1 MALGIIWFSAGPQD
15 PIFGI
20 NHANIAPELTPKNWR
35 SSAIVRN
42 GLYIWVARGI
52 RGKDGKDIARYCV
65 QVRSGHENSRIEK
78 EFAKRDPA
86 LAYANALGSNKGEYP
101 AERSPVTYM
110 TMRPGFGRGPVTT
123 EIPLGKEVKG

>member
-1 MALGIIWFSAGPQD
+1 MALGILWFSAGPQD

-20 NHANIAPELTPKNWR
+20 NHANITPELTSKNWR
-35 SSAIVRN
+35 TSAIVRN
-42 GLYIWVARGI
+42 GIYIWIARGI
-52 RGKDGKDIARYCV
+52 RSKDGKDIARYCV
-65 QVRSGHENSRIEK
+65 QVRSGRENSRIEK

-86 LAYANALGSNKGEYP
+86 LAYANALGSNEGEYP
-101 AERSPVTYM
+101 AEGSPVTYM